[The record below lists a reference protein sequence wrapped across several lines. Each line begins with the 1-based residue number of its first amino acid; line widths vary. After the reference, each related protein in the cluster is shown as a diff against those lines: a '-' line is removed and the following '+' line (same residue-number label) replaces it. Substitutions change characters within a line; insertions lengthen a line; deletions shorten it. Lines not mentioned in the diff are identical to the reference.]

1 MESIGKKICA
11 LRNEK
16 GLSQEE
22 FASALFV
29 SRQTVSKW
37 ERGQSLPDADNI
49 IAMCA
54 FFGVSADS
62 ILGCGTDARQQ
73 TDIKPQDLPPEKP
86 AKKRLWV
93 KILIISVVCFFAFM
107 GVIAFITFIFALSI
121 DSQDPIIWTRVVP
134 MLCVIGIVVF
144 GIVTGVVIAMYK
156 KGKKPRG

>member
-11 LRNEK
+11 LRNERE
-16 GLSQEE
+16 LSQEE
-22 FASALFV
+22 LASALFV

-62 ILGCGTDARQQ
+62 LLGCCNTARQQ
-73 TDIKPQDLPPEKP
+73 ADIQPQNAPPEKP
-86 AKKRLWV
+86 AKKRLWL
-93 KILIISVVCFFAFM
+93 KILIISIMCFFAFM
-107 GVIAFITFIFALSI
+107 GIIALITFIFALSI
-121 DSQDPIIWTRVVP
+121 DPYDPIIWTRVVP

-144 GIVTGVVIAMYK
+144 GIVTGVVIALYK
-156 KGKKPRG
+156 KGKNPRG